1 MYQIRP
7 RFSLLHCPNQREF
20 GIKEE
25 FVQQSF
31 CKMSRFLT
39 KKKLCMKNWG
49 KGPALMS
56 SMWWLSLL
64 MTELPSKRITKGPG
78 HPQRLPQDTRKVT
91 TMKPS
96 PLISLGLSWIHN
108 SLFFSFWVFPGCKAG
123 NELAEL
129 VVRPLLQMKAAAAAV
144 RWLSANTYTVF
155 EEGGSGESSG
165 RGLSLSVFGLGK
177 ETMGRIL

>member
-1 MYQIRP
+1 
-7 RFSLLHCPNQREF
+7 
-20 GIKEE
+20 
-25 FVQQSF
+25 
-31 CKMSRFLT
+31 
-39 KKKLCMKNWG
+39 MKNWG
-49 KGPALMS
+49 EGSCLNVVHVVVVTANDRTAFETHHEGTRS
-56 SMWWLSLL
+56 S
-64 MTELPSKRITKGPG
+64 SKASTR
-78 HPQRLPQDTRKVT
+78 HPKVT
-91 TMKPS
+91 TVKPS
-96 PLISLGLSWIHN
+96 PQISLGLSLIHN

-129 VVRPLLQMKAAAAAV
+129 VVRPLLQMKAAAAAAV

>member
-1 MYQIRP
+1 
-7 RFSLLHCPNQREF
+7 
-20 GIKEE
+20 
-25 FVQQSF
+25 
-31 CKMSRFLT
+31 
-39 KKKLCMKNWG
+39 MKNWG

-129 VVRPLLQMKAAAAAV
+129 VVRPLLQMKAAAAAAV
-144 RWLSANTYTVF
+144 RWLSANTRSLKKEAVAKVRVVDF
-155 EEGGSGESSG
+155 
-165 RGLSLSVFGLGK
+165 LSVFLDLARRLWGGYYKQKQESLGNPRLLF
-177 ETMGRIL
+177 TF